1 MRSKY
6 GNRKICVNGLHFD
19 SIKEGSRY
27 VDLSL
32 LQRAGVIS
40 DLQTQVPFIL
50 IPKQKDS
57 KGRVIREVKYIADF
71 VYMEKGRKIVE
82 DVKGYRTEEYKI
94 KKKLMKFFHNI
105 EIKEL

>member
-1 MRSKY
+1 M
-6 GNRKICVNGLHFD
+6 NGIRFD
-19 SIKEGSRY
+19 SVKEARRY
-27 VDLSL
+27 VDLNL
-32 LQRAGVIS
+32 LQRAGQIQ
-40 DLQTQVPFIL
+40 DLQIQVPFIL

-82 DVKGYRTEEYKI
+82 DVKGYRTKEYQI
-94 KKKLMKFFHNI
+94 KKKLMKYFHNI